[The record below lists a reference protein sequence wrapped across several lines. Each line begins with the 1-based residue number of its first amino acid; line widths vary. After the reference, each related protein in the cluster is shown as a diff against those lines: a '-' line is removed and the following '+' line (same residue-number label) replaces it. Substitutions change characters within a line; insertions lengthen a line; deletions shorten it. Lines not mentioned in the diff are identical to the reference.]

1 MKPLSLIPDIFGLPF
16 TANDPMDTIPRT
28 CQLNTDV
35 PQVTQ
40 LLNMTKLRQPEIRF
54 GGRPLTSSESGILSY

>member
-1 MKPLSLIPDIFGLPF
+1 MCVAPF
-16 TANDPMDTIPRT
+16 MPYESTDVIPRT

-40 LLNMTKLRQPEIRF
+40 LLDLTKIHKPEIKCR
-54 GGRPLTSSESGILSY
+54 RYPITVQETGILLY